1 MSCHIETINYCPVK
15 SLSFQSINSCN
26 IKKKLGKDFFSI
38 PKGEKAE
45 NIELVRAV
53 EIIRE
58 GLEIKSK
65 SVIHDFGEIKV
76 LNGRYGPYIKS
87 GKNNYKIPK
96 DVEPEVLDE
105 DSCKKII
112 EESPPKGIKSS
123 NYPQKF
129 EQQLEDAKSQKI

>member
-1 MSCHIETINYCPVK
+1 MI
-15 SLSFQSINSCN
+15 
-26 IKKKLGKDFFSI
+26 
-38 PKGEKAE
+38 
-45 NIELVRAV
+45 RAV

-96 DVEPEVLDE
+96 NVEPEVLDE

-112 EESPPKGIKSS
+112 EESPPKGSRRGRNKVSKNITAKKIIEESPPKGIKAS

-129 EQQLEDAKSQKI
+129 EQQVEETKSQKI